1 MSMGRLLAAG
11 RSLIGAQDTSSRYRL
26 DKRARLPKFVCTK
39 NPFTSGSGSPMPTPS
54 TPTQAMMSSTKPVTV
69 NRVSEPAANPL
80 PVVPPANSRLRRA
93 VRRLQEWCVE
103 ANPLPRLAGPARSA
117 FTPPARPPVA
127 AIQGELSLDT
137 VKVLRNDLSDTDL
150 EIVLVK
156 PARHAESVPVS
167 EENAWSRLTTRLLV
181 RPERE

>member
-26 DKRARLPKFVCTK
+26 DKRARLPKFVSPK
-39 NPFTSGSGSPMPTPS
+39 NPFASGTTSSLVTPPTPIQAIMS
-54 TPTQAMMSSTKPVTV
+54 PTEPVS
-69 NRVSEPAANPL
+69 RACEPAANSM
-80 PVVPPANSRLRRA
+80 PVIPPATSSLRRA

-117 FTPPARPPVA
+117 FTQPARPPMA

-137 VKVLRNDLSDTDL
+137 VKVVRNDLSDTDL
-150 EIVLVK
+150 EIVPVK
-156 PARHAESVPVS
+156 PARHAESVPLPQ
-167 EENAWSRLTTRLLV
+167 ENAWSRLTTRLLV
-181 RPERE
+181 RAERE